1 MSRRKYTFQQ
11 RLEVVMHYFATDE
24 GYRLTSARFNV
35 PRTQVRIWVAA
46 YDAYGEEGLKP
57 RDKGVSIAPDIRVE
71 AVKAVLTGQISQTQ
85 AAAKFNVAGSAS
97 VGKWMKVFSEHGE
110 EGLRSLR
117 IGKKRALHMIDDPV
131 VLEAA
136 LERSKDKRI
145 QDLEQKVRR
154 LELRILYL
162 KKFESLSS
170 IRDKVRIID
179 ELRQHYSFEQLLQIA
194 QIPRSTFYYHLKALR
209 SPGKYD
215 EVKCRIKEIYDEN
228 QGRYGYRRIALALR
242 REGGALNH
250 KVVQRL
256 MNVLRLKAAIRVK
269 RYSSWRGE
277 HGRAADNILQRN
289 FKASRPNE
297 KWVTDVTEFAV
308 NGRKLYLSP
317 IIDLFNNEVISYSIS
332 ERPTMP
338 MIDEMLIKAF
348 ARMDPNSKPVLHSD
362 QGWQYRHRWYQYQ
375 LRDFGVTQSMSR
387 KGNCLD
393 NACAECFFGTLKSEC
408 FYLGKFKDID
418 ELKDAIEDYIRYYN
432 TRRISL
438 KFNGLSPVEYRLKF
452 HPLRI

>member
-57 RDKGVSIAPDIRVE
+57 KDKGVSIDPDIRVE

-131 VLEAA
+131 ALEVA

-145 QDLEQKVRR
+145 QELEQKVRG

-170 IRDKVRIID
+170 VRDKVRIID

-242 REGGALNH
+242 REGGALNQ

-256 MNVLRLKAAIRVK
+256 MNMLRLKATIRVK

-297 KWVTDVTEFAV
+297 KWVTDVIEFAV

-408 FYLGKFKDID
+408 FYLSKFKDID

-438 KFNGLSPVEYRLKF
+438 KFNGLSPVEYRLRF

>member
-1 MSRRKYTFQQ
+1 MPGRKYSFEE
-11 RLEVVMHYFATDE
+11 RLQVVMHYFASDE
-24 GYRLTSARFNV
+24 GYRLTSTRFNV

-46 YDAYGEEGLKP
+46 YQAHGEEGLKP
-57 RDKGVSIAPDIRVE
+57 RDKGISIDPEIRIE
-71 AVKAVLTGQISQTQ
+71 AVKAVLSGQISRTQ
-85 AAAKFNVAGSAS
+85 AATKFNVSGAAS
-97 VGKWMKVFSEHGE
+97 IGKWVKVFHEDGE
-110 EGLRSLR
+110 EGLRSLKV
-117 IGKKRALHMIDDPV
+117 GTKRASYMAAHPELA
-131 VLEAA
+131 EAA
-136 LERSKDKRI
+136 EERSKARRI
-145 QDLEQKVRR
+145 HELERKVKF

-162 KKFESLSS
+162 PKAESLSS
-170 IRDKVRIID
+170 IRDRVRVVD
-179 ELRQHYSFEQLLQIA
+179 ELRLSYPLEQLLDAA

-228 QGRYGYRRIALALR
+228 LGRYGYRRITMALR
-242 REGGALNH
+242 REAGAINH

-256 MNVLRLKAAIRVK
+256 MTTLGLRAAIKVK

-277 HGRAADNILQRN
+277 RGRAVDNILQRN

-297 KWVTDVTEFAV
+297 KWVTDVTEFAI

-317 IIDLFNNEVISYSIS
+317 IIDLFNNEVISYSLS

-338 MIDEMLIKAF
+338 MIDDMLIKAF
-348 ARMDPNSKPVLHSD
+348 ARLDEDSKPVLHSD
-362 QGWQYRHRWYQYQ
+362 QGWQYRHQWYQYQ
-375 LRDFGVTQSMSR
+375 LREFGVLQSMSR

-408 FYLGKFKDID
+408 FYIRKFNDID
-418 ELKDAIEDYIRYYN
+418 ELKVVIEDYIRYYN

-438 KFNGLSPVEYRLKF
+438 KLNGFSPIEYRLKTY
-452 HPLRI
+452 PLRI

>member
-57 RDKGVSIAPDIRVE
+57 RDKGVSIDPDIRVE

-131 VLEAA
+131 ALEAA

-408 FYLGKFKDID
+408 FYLDKFKDID